1 MKKVLTLLAIALAA
15 LTSCEEDS
23 ISISPTELLF
33 DSEGGEAIV
42 TVTSTSSWELYGYS
56 EWCYGVSSPGEVTFI
71 VEPNISSE
79 FSRSTTFTF
88 ICGNKEA
95 TLTVTQEKKEYS
107 ISIEPTELAFE
118 AEGGEAEVT
127 ITSSDEW
134 SINSMPDWVEVSEK
148 SGENGATIIVKVEY
162 ITEADTRFGEIVFT
176 CGNKEV
182 KVLVTQKADE
192 SPIIQFKDPKFLE
205 RVLRYFNADRNGDG
219 QISEKEASVC
229 TGLGVS
235 DAGIRNLEEIKYF
248 TALTSLSCN
257 NNQLT
262 SLDLS
267 NNTALA
273 SLECNDNQL
282 TSLDLSNNSNDNQL
296 TSLDLSNNTVLT
308 ELSCDYNQLTS
319 LDLSN
324 NTVLT
329 ELSCDYNQLTSL
341 DVSKNTALT
350 GLYCSDNQLTSLDV
364 SNNTALTYLYCSD
377 NQLTSLDVSNN
388 TALTYLYCYNNQLT
402 SLDLSRNRGLEDFKP
417 IYYYVLHY
425 ESGEY
430 SLKYSLDTACP
441 LESLIIYKYHILS
454 DYSLRALE
462 DVYPDLKITYVE

>member
-56 EWCYGVSSPGEVTFI
+56 EWCFGVSSPGEVTFI

-95 TLTVTQEKKEYS
+95 TLTVTQEKKEYL

-205 RVLRYFNADRNGDG
+205 SVLYVDRNGDG

-229 TGLGVS
+229 TGLTVDG
-235 DAGIRNLEEIKYF
+235 AGIRNLEEIKYF
-248 TALTSLSCN
+248 TALTS
-257 NNQLT
+257 
-262 SLDLS
+262 
-267 NNTALA
+267 
-273 SLECNDNQL
+273 
-282 TSLDLSNNSNDNQL
+282 
-296 TSLDLSNNTVLT
+296 
-308 ELSCDYNQLTS
+308 
-319 LDLSN
+319 
-324 NTVLT
+324 
-329 ELSCDYNQLTSL
+329 
-341 DVSKNTALT
+341 
-350 GLYCSDNQLTSLDV
+350 LYCSDNQLTSLDV
-364 SNNTALTYLYCSD
+364 SNNTALASLECNY

-388 TALTYLYCYNNQLT
+388 TALTELSCGDNLLTSLDVSNNTALTELYCRYNLLTSLDVSKNTALTELYCFNNQLT
-402 SLDLSRNRGLEDFKP
+402 SLDLHNNRLIETLWCRNN
-417 IYYYVLHY
+417 
-425 ESGEY
+425 
-430 SLKYSLDTACP
+430 P
-441 LESLIIYKYHILS
+441 LQKLILYKYHII
-454 DYSLRALE
+454 DEYSIQIIE
-462 DVYPDLKITYVE
+462 SEYGDIIEYVE

>member
-127 ITSSDEW
+127 IASSDEW

-162 ITEADTRFGEIVFT
+162 ITEADTRFGEIVFA

-205 RVLRYFNADRNGDG
+205 VVLRNFNVDRNGDG

-229 TGLGVS
+229 TGLGVY

-248 TALTSLSCN
+248 TALASLSCG

-262 SLDLS
+262 SLDVS
-267 NNTALA
+267 NNTALEY
-273 SLECNDNQL
+273 LEC
-282 TSLDLSNNSNDNQL
+282 
-296 TSLDLSNNTVLT
+296 
-308 ELSCDYNQLTS
+308 YN
-319 LDLSN
+319 
-324 NTVLT
+324 
-329 ELSCDYNQLTSL
+329 NQLTSL

-350 GLYCSDNQLTSLDV
+350 RLECYNNQLTSLDV
-364 SNNTALTYLYCSD
+364 SNNTALTELVCQY
-377 NQLTSLDVSNN
+377 NQLTLLDVSNN
-388 TALTYLYCYNNQLT
+388 AALTELSCGGNQLASLDVSKNTKLKYLDCRNNKLSMIDVSQNTQLTTLDCAANYSITHLDLGKNKVLESLYCIGRSIIN
-402 SLDLSRNRGLEDFKP
+402 G
-417 IYYYVLHY
+417 
-425 ESGEY
+425 
-430 SLKYSLDTACP
+430 KYTEVIP
-441 LESLIIYKYHILS
+441 LESLVLYKYNMLNDWS
-454 DYSLRALE
+454 WMLLNGA
-462 DVYPDLKITYVE
+462 YPDLEITYVE